1 METFLGGGVG
11 GSTLNLIR
19 EHLLADVPPTPLP
32 FALPPPA
39 PAVAR
44 PRESAFCFPAPAAP
58 MIRFGPDPPLPL
70 PDLWPSLAV
79 ALPRAR
85 NQDWAAAGEDR
96 GRRYRGVRKRPWGKF
111 AAEIRD
117 PKRRGSRVWLGT
129 FDAAVDAAR
138 AYDRA
143 AFRMRGRKAILNF
156 PNELGCSA
164 AESDDPLPPPP
175 LPSAPPAAAAA
186 GKRKRGT
193 ETETSSE
200 IKRSRSSEP
209 EATEDLLLHPLSP
222 SIWSSLWDLEVDETK
237 SGLFAVPPLSPMSPH
252 PSMGL
257 AAQLLVN

>member
-70 PDLWPSLAV
+70 PDLWPSLAF
-79 ALPRAR
+79 ALP
-85 NQDWAAAGEDR
+85 
-96 GRRYRGVRKRPWGKF
+96 
-111 AAEIRD
+111 
-117 PKRRGSRVWLGT
+117 
-129 FDAAVDAAR
+129 R

-143 AFRMRGRKAILNF
+143 AFQMRGRKAILNF

-175 LPSAPPAAAAA
+175 PLPAAPPAAAE

-222 SIWSSLWDLEVDETK
+222 SIWSSLWDLEVDEIK
-237 SGLFAVPPLSPMSPH
+237 NSSFAVPPLSPMSPH
-252 PSMGL
+252 PSMGQ

>member
-1 METFLGGGVG
+1 MESLLGGG
-11 GSTLNLIR
+11 GSTLDLIR
-19 EHLLADVPPTPLP
+19 EHLLADVPLTPLS
-32 FALPPPA
+32 FVLPPPA

-85 NQDWAAAGEDR
+85 HPDWAAAGEDQ
-96 GRRYRGVRKRPWGKF
+96 GRRYRGVRQRPWGKF

-129 FDAAVDAAR
+129 FDTAVDAAR

-143 AFRMRGRKAILNF
+143 AFQMRGRKAILNF

-164 AESDDPLPPPP
+164 AESDVPLPPSPPPHP
-175 LPSAPPAAAAA
+175 LPAAPAAAVAA
-186 GKRKRGT
+186 AGGKRKRGT
-193 ETETSSE
+193 ETETSSD
-200 IKRSRSSEP
+200 IKMSRFSES
-209 EATEDLLLHPLSP
+209 EAAEDLLLCPLSP
-222 SIWSSLWDLEVDETK
+222 SIWNSLWDLEVDEMK
-237 SGLFAVPPLSPMSPH
+237 SGLFAVPPLSPM
-252 PSMGL
+252 GL